1 MGHGNNQTRSAIPQ
15 AAWCQLN
22 RGRIRRLLGSYG
34 DKCALIVFLRW
45 IGGNGDMRSAAL
57 KVILLRVVQLRN
69 ADINS
74 VHITVNDIL
83 A

>member
-1 MGHGNNQTRSAIPQ
+1 
-15 AAWCQLN
+15 
-22 RGRIRRLLGSYG
+22 
-34 DKCALIVFLRW
+34 
-45 IGGNGDMRSAAL
+45 MRSAAL

-74 VHITVNDIL
+74 VHIAVNDIL